1 MKLTGG
7 VIAGNVWVWEI
18 TKLPLL
24 TGHFTSLQRSM
35 FSVWTGTPTY
45 ETPITTSPP

>member
-18 TKLPLL
+18 RKLPLA
-24 TGHFTSLQRSM
+24 TGQVTSSQRSIL
-35 FSVWTGTPTY
+35 SVWTGTPTY